1 MKSPGAQIV
10 NHAGRRRAPRGL
22 TCLLWACGGVVS
34 ALVAGLVVSASVYAG
49 WNTGLATARAR
60 ATTTS
65 VAYARQ
71 QCDLIPSDLAERAF
85 SLAQRRF
92 EDLARLPQT
101 PDCVPR
107 YAPMGTAAFLN
118 AFSSPTTPPTSPP
131 APDARATA
139 TPSPTAPPAAATR
152 APGAE
157 SQTQFDLE
165 ALLAEAQ
172 AAMSRDDYPS
182 AIDTLDAII
191 SIDGGF
197 QRESTRAL
205 ILEALTAQALSLYRS
220 GRLSEA
226 IVMTD
231 RAEDYGDIGELNHER
246 FIAPALFLM
255 ASATRSPTQ
264 PKPCASSA
272 ACILNMACAIMS
284 TDPSRPTCRKRS
296 AITPW
301 PLALG
306 GDHCPAQAQFQAA
319 LDLNPP
325 YSRINLADLTARR
338 DQSALACQ
346 AQPGEAG
353 AAPAGGSSPANAT
366 RAPVGHSG

>member
-1 MKSPGAQIV
+1 MKSPIV
-10 NHAGRRRAPRGL
+10 NHAATRRTRRGFA
-22 TCLLWACGGVVS
+22 CLLWAIGGFVC
-34 ALVAGLVVSASVYAG
+34 ALVAGLIALGAVYAG

-60 ATTTS
+60 ATT
-65 VAYARQ
+65 AIEGYARQ
-71 QCDLIPSDLAERAF
+71 QCNLIPSDLAAGAF
-85 SLAQRRF
+85 SLARRRF
-92 EDLARLPQT
+92 DDLASLRQT

-107 YAPMGTAAFLN
+107 FAQMATSAFLR
-118 AFSSPTTPPTSPP
+118 ASS
-131 APDARATA
+131 
-139 TPSPTAPPAAATR
+139 SPTAPPTSPSTPTAQSIATPPATSPPATATAR
-152 APGAE
+152 PASSDDGPVA
-157 SQTQFDLE
+157 FDLD

-172 AAMSRDDYPS
+172 AAMSRGDYPA

-191 SIDGGF
+191 RIDGDF
-197 QRESTRAL
+197 QPESTRAL
-205 ILEALTAQALSLYRS
+205 ILEALTAQALALYRQ

-231 RAEDYGDIGELNHER
+231 RAEEHGGIDDLYHER
-246 FIAPALFLM
+246 FIALLYLDGQRNKVANPAEAVRKFSSMYFEYGVRDYVDGPIAADLQEAQRNYAM
-255 ASATRSPTQ
+255 A
-264 PKPCASSA
+264 
-272 ACILNMACAIMS
+272 
-284 TDPSRPTCRKRS
+284 
-296 AITPW
+296 
-301 PLALG
+301 LALG